1 MRSCKMNI
9 QERLKLVARRREQ
22 MTPIAKQ
29 WGQDLLNEAE
39 GGDEDEPMEYQA
51 WMEDQGVT
59 DGN

>member
-1 MRSCKMNI
+1 MNI